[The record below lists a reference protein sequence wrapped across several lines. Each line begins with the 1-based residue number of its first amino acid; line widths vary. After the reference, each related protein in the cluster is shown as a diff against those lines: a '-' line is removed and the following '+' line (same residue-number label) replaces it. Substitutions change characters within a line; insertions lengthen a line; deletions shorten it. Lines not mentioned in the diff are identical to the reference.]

1 LPNDSSN
8 YSYVVYPLQAGF
20 CKLPKL
26 QIKLNNYD
34 FKAIKQNKQIV
45 QPNKSDSKL
54 AGSEMMSLEYESEFE
69 NLDLII
75 QTMIPSQI
83 FIMPKK
89 VNITSAN

>member
-1 LPNDSSN
+1 
-8 YSYVVYPLQAGF
+8 
-20 CKLPKL
+20 LPKL

-34 FKAIKQNKQIV
+34 FKALKQNKQV
-45 QPNKSDSKL
+45 LQTNKSDSKL
-54 AGSEMMSLEYESEFE
+54 AGSEMSLEYESEFE

>member
-1 LPNDSSN
+1 MPNDSTN

-34 FKAIKQNKQIV
+34 FKALKQPV
-45 QPNKSDSKL
+45 
-54 AGSEMMSLEYESEFE
+54 AGSELSLEYESELE

-89 VNITSAN
+89 VNITSANWNFS

>member
-1 LPNDSSN
+1 
-8 YSYVVYPLQAGF
+8 
-20 CKLPKL
+20 LPKL

-34 FKAIKQNKQIV
+34 FKALKQN
-45 QPNKSDSKL
+45 KL
-54 AGSEMMSLEYESEFE
+54 AGSEMSLEYESEFE

>member
-1 LPNDSSN
+1 M
-8 YSYVVYPLQAGF
+8 
-20 CKLPKL
+20 
-26 QIKLNNYD
+26 
-34 FKAIKQNKQIV
+34 KQNKQIV
-45 QPNKSDSKL
+45 QPNKSDPKL
-54 AGSEMMSLEYESEFE
+54 AGSEMSLEYESEFE

>member
-1 LPNDSSN
+1 MPNDSIN

-34 FKAIKQNKQIV
+34 FKALKQN
-45 QPNKSDSKL
+45 KL
-54 AGSEMMSLEYESEFE
+54 AGSEMSLEYESEFE